1 MTEKRQVEVFSAGC
15 SVCDRLID
23 LVERIAC
30 DSCDVT
36 VVDIRDAAAARRA
49 ESLGVRSVPAVTVD
63 GRLADCC
70 RGGPTE
76 ADLRREG
83 IGQPLL

>member
-1 MTEKRQVEVFSAGC
+1 MTGKRQVEVFSAGC
-15 SVCDRLID
+15 PVCDSVID
-23 LVERIAC
+23 LVRRLAC

-36 VVDIRDAAAARRA
+36 VVDIRDATVAQRA
-49 ESLGVRSVPAVTVD
+49 ETLGVRSVPAVVIN

-70 RGGPTE
+70 AGRGPTE

-83 IGQPLL
+83 IGQPA